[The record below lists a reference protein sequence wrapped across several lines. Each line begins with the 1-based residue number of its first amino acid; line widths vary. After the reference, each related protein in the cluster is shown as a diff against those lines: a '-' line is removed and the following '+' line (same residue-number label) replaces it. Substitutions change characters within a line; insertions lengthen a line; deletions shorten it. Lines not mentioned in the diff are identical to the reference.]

1 MHLMSDSVIFY
12 MVKCLLLS
20 NFSYSYIFSELIVL
34 LMSSAS
40 RFVITRCH
48 FFYSNSLGAI
58 TFCYVADILFSQLE
72 PWRNIVA
79 SSVILY

>member
-1 MHLMSDSVIFY
+1 MSDSVIFY

-40 RFVITRCH
+40 RFVITLWP
-48 FFYSNSLGAI
+48 FFFLLI
-58 TFCYVADILFSQLE
+58 H
-72 PWRNIVA
+72 
-79 SSVILY
+79 